1 MYSYFTGDVAIAKAT
16 RDNVEF
22 QARANTDAVSDMSNR
37 VLAAAPSRGTRNAGD
52 FHGSTK
58 PCSRIFDFSS
68 GWRDHRRKKFRA
80 NRSVPS
86 RRRTGGFGIVAVETC
101 GGWSRI
107 RSCKYRGCRLTS
119 RARRLCSQT
128 SAVVSEEND
137 SLPPSPKRLNLCV
150 ELD

>member
-1 MYSYFTGDVAIAKAT
+1 MNFRLERTPMQFRTCRIEFWRSRRAAERGTLVIFTVARNRA
-16 RDNVEF
+16 VEF
-22 QARANTDAVSDMSNR
+22 SISRLDGATTD
-37 VLAAAPSRGTRNAGD
+37 G
-52 FHGSTK
+52 
-58 PCSRIFDFSS
+58 
-68 GWRDHRRKKFRA
+68 KKFRA

-86 RRRTGGFGIVAVETC
+86 RRRTGGFGFVAVESC